1 MKQIKTEELRNLTE
15 AELEAKLKQLREDQ
29 FNFRFRNS
37 VQQLDDPLKLRGVRR
52 DIARVC
58 TILAEHRKGIRGV
71 AGR

>member
-1 MKQIKTEELRNLTE
+1 VKQIKTDELRNLTE

-37 VQQLDDPLKLRGVRR
+37 VQQLDDPLKLQGVRR

-58 TILAEHRKGIRGV
+58 TILAERRKGIRG
-71 AGR
+71 AAAL

>member
-1 MKQIKTEELRNLTE
+1 VRQTKTSDLRNLNQE
-15 AELEAKLKQLREDQ
+15 ELEAKLKQLREDQ

-52 DIARVC
+52 DIARVR
-58 TILAEHRKGIRGV
+58 TIQNERRKGIHPA